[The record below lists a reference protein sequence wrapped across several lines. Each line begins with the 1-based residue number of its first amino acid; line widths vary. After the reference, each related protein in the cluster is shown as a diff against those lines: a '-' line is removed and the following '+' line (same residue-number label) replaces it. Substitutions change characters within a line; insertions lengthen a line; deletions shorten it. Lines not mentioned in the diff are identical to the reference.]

1 MLRVSNRRRKVGLWR
16 PCLSMAMILLL
27 GFFLAVD
34 LPSTKIQ
41 WFDVADAFS
50 LDPFRFRSGRKSFR
64 VLGWPHYPS
73 KKKNL
78 AARRKTTTTPWHLLS
93 KEDDLDE
100 LPTTPLPEE
109 DLQRELNAIMS
120 DQESNRIVGIYDPE
134 AFDQSQI
141 PLPMFTAVIVLLGSM
156 SLTGYMIWTGITGDG
171 PS

>member
-1 MLRVSNRRRKVGLWR
+1 MLRVSNERRKVGLSR

-50 LDPFRFRSGRKSFR
+50 LDPFRFRSGRKVFR
-64 VLGWPHYPS
+64 VLERHHSLS
-73 KKKNL
+73 KEKGL
-78 AARRKTTTTPWHLLS
+78 TARRKTTTTPWYLLS

-100 LPTTPLPEE
+100 PPEPTTPLPEE

-141 PLPMFTAVIVLLGSM
+141 PLPMFT
-156 SLTGYMIWTGITGDG
+156 GYMIWAGFTGDG